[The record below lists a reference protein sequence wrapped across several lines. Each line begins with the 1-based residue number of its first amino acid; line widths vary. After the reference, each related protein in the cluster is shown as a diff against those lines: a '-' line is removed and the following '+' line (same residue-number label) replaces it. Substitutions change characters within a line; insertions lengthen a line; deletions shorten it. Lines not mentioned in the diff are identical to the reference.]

1 MFKWKTY
8 IFILSGIF
16 PLLFADIAFAQT
28 LTLYTYPPAHPYR
41 WENPHRLL
49 VSTLNNYYFGTRRK
63 DGRLIGHMI
72 IELKKDSSPI
82 IRSGTG
88 VPNTRFARYKAC

>member
-72 IELKKDSSPI
+72 IVHAAISA
-82 IRSGTG
+82 
-88 VPNTRFARYKAC
+88 FATCSNQSAKAG